1 MLEQDM
7 IGNNELHCVAS
18 NAVDAVSYCA
28 DNSDVCLVGLQ
39 AGESQIGRHMDGCF
53 GFNMD
58 R

>member
-1 MLEQDM
+1 M